1 MNPADAITT
10 AHSIAERLR
19 ADAVERDYANRPPHA
34 EIELLRDSGLL
45 ALDPD
50 DHPTAH
56 AVTRIVAATDA
67 SIGHLL
73 GYHYLHLWRAS
84 LYDNTE
90 LATSLRQEAAT
101 GRVFVAAVSNQ
112 RDTITATTT
121 GDALSVSGRG
131 VFATGCAVAD
141 RLLVSAIRDDHTAR
155 LVVVTRG
162 AGNGVSHPPDWDNLG
177 QRLTAS
183 GSIAFNDVRVSRDDV
198 LGTFPAHDE
207 ESNPRRLRLSLV
219 ALAFQAVL
227 TQVLVGIADGA
238 IHEAAKYTR
247 ESSRPWPASGLEQ
260 AIDDPH
266 VLAGYGELV
275 ATLDAARLLADNA
288 TRALTQA
295 DTRGLA
301 LTPAERGRAAL
312 TVSAAKVVS
321 SRLATEATSRI
332 FEFTGARAT
341 ARTTGL
347 DRFWRDA
354 RTLTLHDPV
363 AYKAR
368 ELGAFLLTDRYPPM
382 TANS

>member
-1 MNPADAITT
+1 MNPAEAITT

-19 ADAVERDYANRPPHA
+19 ADAVERDHANRPPQA

-50 DHPTAH
+50 DHPSTH

-112 RDTITATTT
+112 RDTITATMT
-121 GDALSVSGRG
+121 GDGLTVSGRG
-131 VFATGCAVAD
+131 AFATGCAVAD

-155 LVVVTRG
+155 LVVVTPG
-162 AGNGVSHPPDWDNLG
+162 AGGGVSHPPDWDNLG

-183 GSIAFNDVRVSRDDV
+183 GSIAFDDVRLVRGDV
-198 LGTFPAHDE
+198 LGTFPADE
-207 ESNPRRLRLSLV
+207 EESSPRRLRLSLV
-219 ALAFQAVL
+219 SLAFQATL
-227 TQVLVGIADGA
+227 TQVLVGIAAGA
-238 IHEAAKYTR
+238 IDEAARYTR

-260 AIDDPH
+260 AVDDPY
-266 VLAGYGELV
+266 VLAGYGELA
-275 ATLDAARLLADNA
+275 ATLGAARLLADDA
-288 TRALTQA
+288 TRALAEA
-295 DTRGLA
+295 DSRGLA
-301 LTPAERGRAAL
+301 LTSTERGRAAL

-321 SRLATEATSRI
+321 TRLAAEATSRI

-341 ARTTGL
+341 TRRAGL

-363 AYKAR
+363 VYKAR
-368 ELGAFLLTDRYPPM
+368 ELGAFLLTGRYPPL
-382 TANS
+382 TAYS